1 MRKIEFQFD
10 DSLPHQTKAIESVVK
25 LFKGLPR
32 QLTGLYENVRRVQKI
47 GEGDPVRNTEIIE
60 GQRLLDNLRAI
71 QLNNELFADENIEGT
86 NFTIDMET
94 GTGKTYVYLR
104 TILELNQEYG
114 FTKFMIIVPSIPIR
128 KGVEKSINQLKDHF
142 KRLYNMDITKH
153 SFVYDSNNPK
163 KVSTNLVET
172 KELSICVM
180 NIQAFNKDKNKI
192 RQEDEYG
199 QILWEDI
206 KYIRPIV
213 IIDEPQK
220 IEGTA
225 KKPSASA
232 KAIQDINPLFTLRYS
247 ATHRNLYHQLYK
259 LDSYDAYEDDLV
271 KKIVVKT
278 VNAIISKDE
287 PFIRYIDFTKDLKAR
302 IEIFTQEQ
310 GGYIKFRKFNVRGGA
325 SLFELSGGLPQY
337 RNIRIHA
344 DPHKLETLKIAFGSE
359 VKELVKG
366 NSTHEFTPND
376 AVRIQI
382 KLAIKSHLDKQFA
395 ILDQGKMIKILSL
408 FFIDAVAKVRDSE
421 EPDGRGEYLRIFDD
435 EYTKIIQE
443 ENYQK
448 KFKQYKDLFS
458 QYNDIPQVREGY
470 FAVDKNKKEIEVE
483 GWDGSVNFDE
493 VKLKAKPQE
502 DVERGID
509 LILEKKDEL
518 ISFNEPLSFIFSHS
532 ALREG
537 WDNPNVFTL
546 CTLKSG
552 GSDIA
557 KKQEI
562 GRGLR
567 LPVDISGNQLKDER
581 INELTIIANDTY
593 DHFAEV
599 LQKDFN
605 ENTSFDK
612 DEVTADVLIETLKA
626 AKVPKERIT
635 PELVNI
641 FREELRINNIVSATN
656 ILTKEADNIK
666 VIQFTNEILK
676 EHSIKIQEQFTKYM
690 HKKGTK
696 KISIKNGDNEAPEN
710 EQHSYVTEEDFQE
723 ILNKLTAKLTKRS
736 MYRVQIDKDK
746 FIKEC
751 IADLNDFTKH
761 LRITSDYIV
770 SSGQEKY
777 DEVRKMKLEKGDDI
791 TLELGI
797 AQALGEKSEFE
808 IANHIMHHTMMP
820 RLAILKIMRAFERK
834 ELLNS
839 QDILDQIT
847 NRIKDNLQRE
857 KSIQFKENGYYEVI
871 EGYRLE
877 SGKIFEIDNIIDE
890 ELLDQAKKAV
900 YITSSTK
907 RKAINKYYRMDSDG
921 EYDFAQK
928 LENNSNVLLFTKL
941 KKGGFVIDTPYGNY
955 SPDWAV
961 VYKVSEIEAR
971 LFFIV
976 ETKFDKKEQALSDIE
991 LTKIKCGIEH
1001 FKAVSPEVTFDWV
1014 EDYNDFKRKFGVMDS
1029 I

>member
-10 DSLPHQTKAIESVVK
+10 DSLPHQTKAIESVVE

-32 QLTGLYENVRRVQKI
+32 QLSGLYENIRRVQKF
-47 GEGDPVRNTEIIE
+47 GEGDPVRNPEIIE
-60 GQRLLDNLRAI
+60 GQRLLDNLRTV
-71 QLNNELFADENIEGT
+71 QLSNELFVDENIEGN
-86 NFTIDMET
+86 NFTINMET

-104 TILELNQEYG
+104 TILELNKEYG
-114 FTKFMIIVPSIPIR
+114 FTKFMIVVPSIPIR
-128 KGVEKSINQLKDHF
+128 KGVEKSIDQLRDHF
-142 KRLYNMDITKH
+142 KRIYNIDMKKH
-153 SFVYDSNNPK
+153 SFVYDSKNPK
-163 KVSTNLVET
+163 KVSTSLVET
-172 KELSICVM
+172 KELSVCVM

-199 QILWEDI
+199 QILWDDI

-220 IEGTA
+220 IEGTL

-232 KAIQDINPLFTLRYS
+232 KAIQEINPLFTLRYS

-259 LDSYDAYEDDLV
+259 LDSYDAFENDLV

-278 VNAIISKDE
+278 VNAVIAKDE
-287 PFIRYIDFTKDLKAR
+287 PFIRYIDFTKDLKAK
-302 IEIFTQEQ
+302 IEIFSQEQ
-310 GGYIKFRKFNVRGGA
+310 GGYIKFRKFNVRGGD
-325 SLFELSGGLPQY
+325 SLFELSGELPQY

-359 VKELVKG
+359 MKELTKG
-366 NSTHEFTPND
+366 QSTHEFTPND
-376 AVRIQI
+376 AIRIQI
-382 KLAIKSHLDKQFA
+382 RLAIQSHLDKQFS
-395 ILDQGKMIKILSL
+395 ILDQGKRVKILSL
-408 FFIDAVAKVRDSE
+408 FFIDKVEKVRDSK
-421 EPDGRGEYLRIFDD
+421 EPDGRGEYLRIFDE
-435 EYTKIIQE
+435 EYKRIIQKE
-443 ENYQK
+443 KYQK
-448 KFKQYKDLFS
+448 KFEEYKGLFS
-458 QYNDIPQVREGY
+458 HYNDIQQVREGY
-470 FAVDKNKKEIEVE
+470 FAVDKNKKEIEVD
-483 GWDGSVNFDE
+483 GWDSTISFDE
-493 VKLKAKPQE
+493 MKLKAKTQE

-518 ISFNEPLSFIFSHS
+518 ISFNESLSFIFSHS

-567 LPVDISGNQLKDER
+567 LPVDITGNQLKDEK

-612 DEVTADVLIETLKA
+612 DEVTADVLIETLRA
-626 AKVPKERIT
+626 ANLPKEKIT
-635 PELVNI
+635 PELINV
-641 FREELRINNIVSATN
+641 FREELRLNDIVTASDV
-656 ILTKEADNIK
+656 LTKNADNIK
-666 VIQFTNEILK
+666 NIQFKNEVLK
-676 EHSIKIQEQFTKYM
+676 EHSQKIQEQFMKYM
-690 HKKGTK
+690 HIKGTK
-696 KISIKNGDNEAPEN
+696 KISIKNGDNQTPEN

-723 ILNKLTAKLTKRS
+723 VLNTLTENLTKRS

-746 FIKEC
+746 FIREC
-751 IADLNDFTKH
+751 IVDLNEFTQH
-761 LRITSDYIV
+761 FRITSDYIV
-770 SSGQEKY
+770 TSGQEKY
-777 DEVRKMKLEKGDDI
+777 DEVRKMKLEKVADL
-791 TLELGI
+791 TLELDI

-808 IANHIMHHTMMP
+808 IVNHIMHHTMMP
-820 RLAILKIMRAFERK
+820 RLAILKIIRAFERK

-839 QDILDQIT
+839 QDILDQVT
-847 NRIKDNLQRE
+847 NKIKENLQRE
-857 KSIQFKENGYYEVI
+857 KSKQFRKTGYYEVI
-871 EGYRLE
+871 EGYHIE

-900 YITSSTK
+900 YTTNARQ

-921 EYDFAQK
+921 EYNFAQK
-928 LENNSNVLLFTKL
+928 LENNSSVLLFTKL

-961 VYKVSEIEAR
+961 VYKVSETEAR

-976 ETKFDKKEQALSDIE
+976 ETKFDKKEQDLNDVE

-1001 FKAVSPEVTFDWV
+1001 FKAVSPQVKFDWV
-1014 EDYNDFKRKFGVMDS
+1014 EDYNDFKRKFGVADS

>member
-10 DSLPHQTKAIESVVK
+10 DELPHQLKAIDSVVE

-32 QLTGLYENVRRVQKI
+32 QLTGLYENVRRIRQLD
-47 GEGDPVRNTEIIE
+47 EGDPVRNPEIIE
-60 GQRLLDNLRAI
+60 GQRLLDNLRAV
-71 QLNNELFADENIEGT
+71 QLKNELFADENIEGT

-104 TILELNQEYG
+104 TILELNKEYG

-142 KRLYNMDITKH
+142 TRLYNIDITKH
-153 SFVYDSNNPK
+153 SFVYDSKNPK

-225 KKPSASA
+225 KNPSASA

-247 ATHRNLYHQLYK
+247 ATHRRLYHQLYK

-278 VNAIISKDE
+278 VNAVISKDE

-310 GGYIKFRKFNVRGGA
+310 GGYIKFRKFNVRGGD
-325 SLFELSGGLPQY
+325 SLFELSGDLPQY

-359 VKELVKG
+359 VKELAKG
-366 NSTHEFTPND
+366 QSTHEFTPND

-382 KLAIKSHLDKQFA
+382 RLAIKSHLDKQFA

-408 FFIDAVAKVRDSE
+408 FFIDAVSKVRDSK

-435 EYTKIIQE
+435 EYTQIIQQE
-443 ENYQK
+443 EYQK
-448 KFKQYKDLFS
+448 KFEQYKALFG

-483 GWDGSVNFDE
+483 GWDDSVDFDE

-567 LPVDISGNQLKDER
+567 LPVDITGNRLKDEG

-605 ENTSFDK
+605 ENASFDK
-612 DEVTADVLIETLKA
+612 DQVTADVLIKTLRA
-626 AKVPKERIT
+626 AKVPIEKIT
-635 PELVNI
+635 PELVNA
-641 FREELRINNIVSATN
+641 FREELRVNDIVSATN
-656 ILTKEADNIK
+656 ILTRNSDNIK
-666 VIQFTNEILK
+666 GIQFTNETLK
-676 EHSIKIQEQFTKYM
+676 EHSEKIQEQFVKYM
-690 HKKGTK
+690 QKKGTK
-696 KISIKNGDNEAPEN
+696 KISIKNDDNEAPEN
-710 EQHSYVTEEDFQE
+710 EQHSYVTEEDFQKVLE
-723 ILNKLTAKLTKRS
+723 KLTEKLTKRS

-751 IADLNDFTKH
+751 TMDLNDFTKH

-777 DEVRKMKLEKGDDI
+777 DEVRKMKLEKGEDL

-797 AQALGEKSEFE
+797 AQAHGEKSEFE
-808 IANHIMHHTMMP
+808 IVNHIMHHSMMP
-820 RLAILKIMRAFERK
+820 RLAILKIMRGFDRK

-857 KSIQFKENGYYEVI
+857 KSKQFKDNGYYEVI
-871 EGYRLE
+871 EGYHLE
-877 SGKIFEIDNIIDE
+877 SGKVFEMDNIIDE
-890 ELLDQAKKAV
+890 ELLDQARKSV
-900 YITSSTK
+900 YTTSSAK

-976 ETKFDKKEQALSDIE
+976 ETKFEKKEQALNDIE

-1001 FKAVSPEVTFDWV
+1001 FKAVSPKVTFDWV
-1014 EDYNDFKRKFGVMDS
+1014 EDYNDFKRKFGVTDS